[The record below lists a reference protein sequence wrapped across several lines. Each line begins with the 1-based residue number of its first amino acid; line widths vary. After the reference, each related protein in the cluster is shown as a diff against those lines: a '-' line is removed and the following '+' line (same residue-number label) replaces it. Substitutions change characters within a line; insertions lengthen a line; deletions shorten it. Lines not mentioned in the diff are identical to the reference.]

1 MANTPTPPPA
11 MESIDQFVQWAV
23 ENAQVKGPKIVD
35 WLYTEV
41 PEVVEQFL
49 LWSFAE
55 SFIGFLVCF
64 FFIFVYPFIFYK
76 VARHFYIKLEVNKE
90 PDESFFWI
98 PTGVI
103 SVVTILVSQLY
114 SWRTINLNWLKV
126 WLAPK
131 VYLLETFSNV
141 IK

>member
-1 MANTPTPPPA
+1 MANTSTPPPA

-41 PEVVEQFL
+41 PEVVQQFL
-49 LWSFAE
+49 AWSFAE
-55 SFIGFLVCF
+55 SFIKFLVCF
-64 FFIFVYPFIFYK
+64 FFIFVYPFVLYK
-76 VARHFYIKLEVNKE
+76 VVKHFYDRLEVSKE
-90 PDESFFWI
+90 RDESFFWI
-98 PTGVI
+98 PTAFIGGF
-103 SVVTILVSQLY
+103 TILASQIVS
-114 SWRTINLNWLKV
+114 WHAINLIWLKI

-131 VYLLETFSNV
+131 VYLLETFANV

>member
-1 MANTPTPPPA
+1 MDNTPTPPA

-41 PEVVEQFL
+41 PEVVQQFL
-49 LWSFAE
+49 AWSFAE
-55 SFIGFLVCF
+55 SFIGFLVRF

-76 VARHFYIKLEVNKE
+76 VARHAYIKLEIKQE
-90 PDESFFWI
+90 REQSFFWI
-98 PTGVI
+98 PVVFIGG
-103 SVVTILVSQLY
+103 VTILISQIVS
-114 SWRTINLNWLKV
+114 WNAINLIWLKI

-131 VYLLETFSNV
+131 VYLLETLANV